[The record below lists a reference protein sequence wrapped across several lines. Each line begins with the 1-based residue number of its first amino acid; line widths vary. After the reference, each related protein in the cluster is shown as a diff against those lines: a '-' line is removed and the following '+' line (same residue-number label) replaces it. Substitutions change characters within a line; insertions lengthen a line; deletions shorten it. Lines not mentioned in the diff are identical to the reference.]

1 MCGLNEFP
9 KQNPKCF
16 SLLEWVGLPHP
27 TPAVPLLFFPPIS
40 VFSRS
45 NARPGWIDFSKLL
58 SCTDKSVQSWHRLD
72 PTSSSDPLASL
83 STKWGEGSP
92 AKGSSHKEDQGGIDL
107 KGEPGLY
114 IFPALW
120 NQPPLSN
127 GGIFGFIGEFE
138 FTPFYFQQ
146 GAVLIICIGGFSWAI
161 SKVKSLS
168 VVTNW
173 YWCNTLINIKVS
185 CKLGRACLS
194 NLIQIQIQI

>member
-1 MCGLNEFP
+1 MCGLNKFP
-9 KQNPKCF
+9 KKYSKMFFP
-16 SLLEWVGLPHP
+16 SWVGLPHP
-27 TPAVPLLFFPPIS
+27 TPAVPLLFFPPYRYFHAPMLGLGELTFPNFWAAQTK
-40 VFSRS
+40 VF
-45 NARPGWIDFSKLL
+45 NPGI
-58 SCTDKSVQSWHRLD
+58 D
-72 PTSSSDPLASL
+72 PTSSSDPSASL

-194 NLIQIQIQI
+194 NLIQIQIQIQI